1 MWATRTRCSA
11 TRVRRRAFSRVA
23 PRLTLAADGF
33 ASGETVFEQR
43 AADRK
48 RKVTTL
54 LAGAATEEDAVR
66 VRASRCRLGLVSLT
80 PASPFRASG
89 RRRRS
94 AAKSRCSRTTSS
106 PRSKRLT

>member
-1 MWATRTRCSA
+1 MGDADALQRHKGASPRL
-11 TRVRRRAFSRVA
+11 FRVA

-54 LAGAATEEDAVR
+54 LAGAATEEDADR
-66 VRASRCRLGLVSLT
+66 VRASRCRLALR
-80 PASPFRASG
+80 P
-89 RRRRS
+89 
-94 AAKSRCSRTTSS
+94 
-106 PRSKRLT
+106 